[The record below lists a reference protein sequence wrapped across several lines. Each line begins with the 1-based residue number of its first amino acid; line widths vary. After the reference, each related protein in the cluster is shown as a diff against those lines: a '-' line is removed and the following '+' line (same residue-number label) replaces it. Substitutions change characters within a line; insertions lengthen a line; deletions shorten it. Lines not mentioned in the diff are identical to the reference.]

1 MTPLK
6 LKRAF
11 LLAGVT
17 MPTVRAHIE
26 RNLLAVATGLQDCTA
41 KQLATIIGIHHT
53 AYTQGQAACQASVE
67 DDALWIGA
75 GVDKLI
81 PLAALKALVIEE
93 STETVRKPYAHFTWP
108 HATSIRDAATGAFVD
123 RDSFEYRKQAGI
135 TADYYYDDATH
146 VTRLQLDYTERV

>member
-53 AYTQGQAACQASVE
+53 AYMQGRATCQASVE
-67 DDALWIGA
+67 DDAVWIGA

-81 PLAALKALVIEE
+81 PLAALKKIEIIKSIE
-93 STETVRKPYAHFTWP
+93 PIPAQRHSGQNWP
-108 HATSIRDAATGAFVD
+108 ASQWSITQYSMA
-123 RDSFEYRKQAGI
+123 
-135 TADYYYDDATH
+135 
-146 VTRLQLDYTERV
+146 YTERL